1 MVKYKLVNPY
11 IKGNIKTTFN
21 ATSSDDATS
30 SENAAKKA
38 WNQLTKYITSHV
50 PKFAF
55 TLESDK
61 KKLHH
66 FIVKEKVTDD
76 VVDTEIYELPP
87 IKNNK
92 KFIAHFRK
100 QKQKIDDKM
109 KGGSSYLDCDDDDD
123 EYSFP
128 IYPFMSRKI
137 SYLWYYPLMY
147 RLGNTFLPV
156 FTPQISPMIYLDY
169 PLFIYK

>member
-1 MVKYKLVNPY
+1 MVKYKLVNPH
-11 IKGNIKTTFN
+11 IKGSIKVTFN
-21 ATSSDDATS
+21 AKSSDDA
-30 SENAAKKA
+30 AQKA
-38 WNQLTKYITSHV
+38 WNKLTKYITTHV

-61 KKLHH
+61 NKLHH

-76 VVDTEIYELPP
+76 VIDTEISELPP

-100 QKQKIDDKM
+100 QKKKFDDKIS
-109 KGGSSYLDCDDDDD
+109 GGSYLDCDDDDDD

-128 IYPFMSRKI
+128 IYPFMSQKI

-147 RLGNTFLPV
+147 RLGNTFIPV